1 MQNDY
6 NYNKLMAKF
15 FEIIQVQQLRFLHA
29 LNMKTGV
36 MLSPGL

>member
-1 MQNDY
+1 MQDDY

-15 FEIIQVQQLRFLHA
+15 FKLKKVQQLRFLHA
-29 LNMKTGV
+29 LNIKTGV